1 MQPEARLRPR
11 WLFRGRP
18 GAWDA
23 LTTAIATD
31 PSRPARWPIAPSGP
45 SMADGDVVL
54 LWRSGRGGGIA
65 ALCTVVGEPEAQP
78 RPHAPP
84 EVVVGLRIER
94 AFGHPIAP
102 STLATDP
109 VLRPLAFMDL
119 LDTTEHRVTPLQEEA
134 LATLLADREHLD
146 PGDDPDGV
154 RDESRAT
161 VAVPLRLVPLVEE
174 LLVALG
180 ADDAPPAELRA
191 ASSGPRDPSSGGTGD
206 TSISLGTSAASSGEA
221 TEMQVEQAEQ
231 LAQRHGSETFTVDD
245 AASVWRTGV
254 GTARSRVE
262 RLLESGLM
270 ERAGVLR
277 SDERPGV
284 RPTRGRPPVL
294 YRLAAGRP
302 PAR

>member
-1 MQPEARLRPR
+1 MQPEERLRPR

-23 LTTAIATD
+23 LTSAIATD
-31 PSRPARWPIAPSGP
+31 PSLPARWPIAPSGP

-109 VLRPLAFMDL
+109 ILRPLAFMDL

-134 LATLLADREHLD
+134 LAALLTDREHLD

-154 RDESRAT
+154 RDESRTT

-180 ADDAPPAELRA
+180 ADDPPPALLRA
-191 ASSGPRDPSSGGTGD
+191 TPSGPPSAVSGGVSSTPSD
-206 TSISLGTSAASSGEA
+206 TSTGVSGEP
-221 TEMQVEQAEQ
+221 TDLQVEQAEQ
-231 LAQRHGSETFTVDD
+231 LAQRHGDETFTVDE
-245 AASVWRTGV
+245 AAATWRTGV

-277 SDERPGV
+277 SEERPGI

-294 YRLAAGRP
+294 YRLPAGHT